1 MVKHKYITGNIFLIL
16 ILVMTTLTP
25 SLAQEKIRIRKDIL
39 VDTVAIWINYPSNF
53 DIVKRQTYNRKLLQ
67 VIEQANTDFSY
78 VMILDPAGSKYDL
91 SIDMDTISY
100 ITGKDNRNATLFNL
114 LFIGGHAAMITAF
127 GWTLP
132 ILIYI
137 IPQTTGETNIYV
149 NKNLTPKSTHIQSIM
164 ASGGYFTSQN
174 KQDVRFERRFGKY
187 IYNLGKGI
195 DKQNKRNNR

>member
-53 DIVKRQTYNRKLLQ
+53 DIEKRQTYNRKLLQ

-100 ITGKDNRNATLFNL
+100 TTGKDNRNATLFNL
-114 LFIGGHAAMITAF
+114 LFIGGYAAMITAF
-127 GWTLP
+127 GWGL
-132 ILIYI
+132 LIYNN
-137 IPQTTGETNIYV
+137 PQTTSETNIYV
-149 NKNLTPKSTHIQSIM
+149 NKNLTPKSTHIESII
-164 ASGGYFTSQN
+164 ASNGYFISES
-174 KQDVRFERRFGKY
+174 KQDLRFERRFGKY
-187 IYNLGKGI
+187 IYKLGKGI
-195 DKQNKRNNR
+195 DKQKEQ